1 MVIYREV
8 KHLYR
13 HPDIHRELMAISVCH
28 ECIRGRFARHG
39 ALLPDPRG
47 FCVMVIAIEPPKMGT
62 SSLTISIAIVVQAV
76 GPCII
81 VTIWCCRKPCNGSTA
96 FIWTSSCH
104 SLKGLRQRQI
114 AVAIQATGVHML
126 SLVLEIC
133 GTIYGCQVYWSKGLA
148 VYYNIWM
155 CMACR

>member
-8 KHLYR
+8 KHLNR

-28 ECIRGRFARHG
+28 ECISGRFARHG

-76 GPCII
+76 WSCII
-81 VTIWCCRKPCNGSTA
+81 VTIWCCRKPCQWEHSFHLNIELPFAKRLATA
-96 FIWTSSCH
+96 SDRCSNTS
-104 SLKGLRQRQI
+104 
-114 AVAIQATGVHML
+114 HML
-126 SLVLEIC
+126 SLALEIC
-133 GTIYGCQVYWSKGLA
+133 GTIYGCQVYWSNELA
-148 VYYNIWM
+148 VYSNIWM